1 MELSTGAA
9 IFPAFDDFEYVDF
22 QIYAITDAELDVMR
36 MSNLPPM
43 VLRMLM
49 TSWFAELKKLPWIKI
64 LADKGDEIL
73 WNWRDQKIFT
83 TEKTLTQVK
92 TTFEENTQILTMLLG
107 MRFQSED
114 IQFNK
119 RRYIREKN
127 KHLLLDEAV
136 SELIDIAPELTKK
149 LDQIGLIRRLV
160 QKGGMQMRLVE
171 LKGDW
176 YKKIVAY

>member
-1 MELSTGAA
+1 MKLIAGQRLKLSGENEFIKVINGKLELYAVTRKKKSFRQFFLMELPTGAA

-73 WNWRDQKIFT
+73 
-83 TEKTLTQVK
+83 
-92 TTFEENTQILTMLLG
+92 
-107 MRFQSED
+107 
-114 IQFNK
+114 
-119 RRYIREKN
+119 
-127 KHLLLDEAV
+127 
-136 SELIDIAPELTKK
+136 
-149 LDQIGLIRRLV
+149 
-160 QKGGMQMRLVE
+160 
-171 LKGDW
+171 
-176 YKKIVAY
+176 